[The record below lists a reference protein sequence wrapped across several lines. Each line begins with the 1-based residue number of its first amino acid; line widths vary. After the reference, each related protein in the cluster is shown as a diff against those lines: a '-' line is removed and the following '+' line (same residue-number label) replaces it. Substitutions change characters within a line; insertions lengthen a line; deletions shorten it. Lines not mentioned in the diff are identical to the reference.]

1 MGTRRGSSQLNRD
14 DTSSLVAGGVT
25 LLAVVALTQVETF
38 DWTRIYTTFGLWV
51 TTIAFA
57 SLLTLQAP
65 SGNFSLANV
74 LILSSYLS
82 IELEP
87 AAWAALLGTLL
98 AEIGQ
103 TLWVSPPG
111 LPRRSALR
119 TILLAA
125 RKATPRVFSLLAAAF
140 AYRIAGGQTPLW
152 GATLGNVLA
161 VAVLFITHFVVNN
174 LISAAFLKIQGVR
187 SARDHFRRNG
197 RTLVLLELAPL
208 PLAVPVA
215 AIYSGLGSGLF
226 AVFCLYLVILLILLY
241 RTWQGRDETEQR
253 VRQLTTLSAISVAM
267 RASLDLPELLEAIH
281 QQIGRLLDARNF
293 YVALYN
299 TEDDQIS
306 FPLYY
311 EDGELCHP
319 RPRPLGNGLI
329 GCVIRSRLPLLIR
342 EDPLDAMEQ
351 LGLDDHDGAANSWLG
366 VPVAAD
372 DRILG
377 IIAVQSQTP
386 RAYDHRHLKLLTTI
400 AAQAAVT
407 IRNAQLY
414 SAMRQRAAEL
424 AILNSISTAVGAT
437 LNLDRVLQI
446 ITTSIGRVT
455 GCSKAAIFLMDETG
469 NELYLAQSYGL
480 SPAYVEGAR
489 RVKIGPGE
497 RGMVATTRRPL
508 VVPDLMT
515 TPGFEAFAPQAQA
528 EGFRAIAEAPLMA
541 QNAVIGTLATYFAQV
556 HPFTLAE
563 LDLLETFANQT
574 AAAVNNARLYAR
586 TDQALARRVEE
597 LSALE
602 EIGRELASTLDVTRI
617 TNQIVERTLEVT
629 GAHMGYVALMDDSG
643 ASGQILAQQG
653 YPTQTREPCLRE
665 PWPLNRGITGRVLRT
680 GITANVADARLDSDC
695 VEADPD
701 VRSQLSVP
709 IVREGQVI
717 GAIALESRQEAAF
730 DQAAIAFTQQIANQA
745 AIALENARLFSERAQ
760 QISAL
765 SQLHEAGLALTSSL
779 DLRQVLDR
787 VASAARELSDAEAVA
802 LYLYSYAS
810 DQFSPGATAGQPL
823 PGDGI
828 GDIRPRGMTR
838 QALQQRRPIYVGDT
852 DAEPDTNA
860 GLVNHGIRSL
870 VCMPVI
876 GHDQVLGI
884 LNIYSRCPNK
894 FSEATV
900 HLVSALVN
908 QAAAAIENSRLF
920 QAVAEGRDKLHAIL
934 SSSREGV
941 LMFDLAGRV
950 AIANP
955 MLEKMIGIPRIRL
968 EGELLAD
975 LLDLPALDCAAQLGY
990 NPSDLLALL
999 DQIQHNRPPTDTNQ
1013 VYQLV
1018 QPSARFVERS
1028 GTPVLDADGGSV
1040 GWMITL
1046 RDVTEEREL
1055 QQMRDDLTRMI
1066 VHDLRSPLSAIFS
1079 GLELLSEMLPEE
1091 GYAGPMLDAVSASQ
1105 HSCIKLLNLVNTLLD
1120 ISKMEAGQM
1129 TMSLQPAD
1137 LAELVGHAVDWLSPL
1152 AQAQGIRVVSHVS
1165 ENWLVLAD
1173 DEKVGRLL
1181 TNLLDNALKFT
1192 PAGGQVAVTAER
1204 APGEEGFV
1212 RCAVHDTGPGV
1223 PPEYRERIFDRFVQ
1237 VKGPRGRRRGT
1248 GLGLTFC
1255 KLVVEAHGGRIWVES
1270 EEGKG
1275 STFYFTLPMPDDAS
1289 ELDGASELG
1298 APIDR
1303 LTD

>member
-1 MGTRRGSSQLNRD
+1 MGTRRWLSQLDRD
-14 DTSSLVAGGVT
+14 DTSSLAAGVAT
-25 LLAVVALTQVETF
+25 LLAVAALTQVETY

-51 TTIAFA
+51 TIVAFA
-57 SLLTLQAP
+57 SLFKLP
-65 SGNFSLANV
+65 SASIDFSLANV
-74 LILSSYLS
+74 LILGAYLS
-82 IELEP
+82 VELEP
-87 AAWAALLGTLL
+87 AAWAALLGTLF

-103 TLWVSPPG
+103 TLWVNPPG

-119 TILLAA
+119 TTLSAA
-125 RKATPRVFSLLAAAF
+125 REATPRVFSLLAAVL
-140 AYRIAGGQTPLW
+140 AYRIVGGQTPLW
-152 GATLGNVLA
+152 GAAISNALA

-174 LISAAFLKIQGVR
+174 LISAALLKIQGVR
-187 SARDHFRRNG
+187 PVRDHFRRNM
-197 RTLVLLELAPL
+197 RTLVLRELVPL

-215 AIYSGLGSGLF
+215 AIYSELGSGLF
-226 AVFCLYLVILLILLY
+226 AGFCLYLVVMLIFTH
-241 RTWQGRDETEQR
+241 RTWQARDEAEQR
-253 VRQLTTLSAISVAM
+253 VRQLTTLSAIGVAM

-281 QQIGRLLDARNF
+281 QKIGRLLDARNF

-299 TEDDQIS
+299 TEDDEIS

-311 EDGELCHP
+311 EDGGLCHP
-319 RPRPLGNGLI
+319 RPRPLGNGMI

-342 EDPLDAMEQ
+342 ENPLDAIAL
-351 LGLDDHDGAANSWLG
+351 LGLDDHDGAADSWLG
-366 VPVAAD
+366 VPIVAD
-372 DRILG
+372 DQILG

-407 IRNAQLY
+407 MRNAQLY

-437 LNLDRVLQI
+437 LDLERILRI

-455 GCSKAAIFLMDETG
+455 GCSKAAIFLMNETG
-469 NELYLAQSYGL
+469 DELYLAQSHGL
-480 SPAYVEGAR
+480 NPAYVEAAR
-489 RVKIGPGE
+489 RLKIGPGE
-497 RGMVATTRRPL
+497 RGMVAATRRLL
-508 VVPDLMT
+508 VVPDVMT
-515 TPGFEAFAPQAQA
+515 TPGFEAFAPLAQA
-528 EGFRAIAEAPLMA
+528 EGFHALAEAPLMA
-541 QNAVIGTLATYFAQV
+541 QNAVIGTLATYFSEV

-563 LDLLETFANQT
+563 VDLLETFANQT

-586 TDQALARRVEE
+586 TDQALARRVKE

-617 TNQIVERTLEVT
+617 AKRIVERTLQVT
-629 GAHMGYVALMDDSG
+629 GAQMGRVILLDDTS
-643 ASGQILAQQG
+643 ASGQILAQHG
-653 YPTQTREPCLRE
+653 DPTRTNEPYLRE
-665 PWPLNRGITGRVLRT
+665 TWPLNRGIVGRVLRT
-680 GITANVADARLDSDC
+680 GLLAHVADVRLDSDY
-695 VEADPD
+695 VEADPN

-709 IVREGQVI
+709 IVHEGRI
-717 GAIALESRQEAAF
+717 LGAITLESHQEAAF
-730 DQAAIAFTQQIANQA
+730 DKAAIAFTQQIANQA

-760 QISAL
+760 QINAL

-787 VASAARELSDAEAVA
+787 VASAARELTDADAVTLH
-802 LYLYSYAS
+802 LYDYAT
-810 DQFSPGATAGQPL
+810 DQFLPGATAGPPL

-828 GDIRPRGMTR
+828 ASIRPRGMTR
-838 QALQQRRPIYVGDT
+838 QAMQQRRLIYVGDT
-852 DAEPDTNA
+852 GEEPDANI

-884 LNIYSRCPNK
+884 LNIYSRQPRK
-894 FSEATV
+894 FSEASV

-955 MLEKMIGIPRIRL
+955 MLDKMIGIPRLRL

-975 LLDLPALDCAAQLGY
+975 LMDMPGPDFAAQLGY
-990 NPSDLLALL
+990 DSGALLALL
-999 DQIQHNRPPTDTNQ
+999 DQIQHDPSWTDANQ
-1013 VYQLV
+1013 IYQLV
-1018 QPSARFVERS
+1018 QPSTRFVERS
-1028 GTPVLDADGGSV
+1028 GMPVLDAHGGLA

-1091 GYAGPMLDAVSASQ
+1091 GLAGPMLDAVSASQ

-1129 TMSLQPAD
+1129 TMSLQPTD

-1152 AQAQGIRVVSHVS
+1152 AQAQGITVTSYVS
-1165 ENWLVLAD
+1165 ENWQVLAD
-1173 DEKVGRLL
+1173 EEKMGRVL
-1181 TNLLDNALKFT
+1181 TNLVDNALKFT
-1192 PAGGQVAVTAER
+1192 PAGGRITVTAER
-1204 APGEEGFV
+1204 APGEERV
-1212 RCAVHDTGPGV
+1212 MRCAVHDSGSGI

-1275 STFYFTLPMPDDAS
+1275 STFYFTLPMPGDA
-1289 ELDGASELG
+1289 
-1298 APIDR
+1298 
-1303 LTD
+1303 